1 MLSPG
6 TNKRV
11 DDRCQL
17 IGAHYPLVGPWVH
30 LHCTCTGLAQPG
42 HACTAS
48 KDSQRQAL
56 QRSILH
62 SVSFHCVAFVIP
74 CTFCSN
80 STKSQEDSI
89 WWTGSDRSNANFR
102 IFCVYLPCWICTES
116 TRTNV
121 NRLKSVALHDSLII
135 RWRPRP
141 RIREVKVRY
150 SCLIFVSST
159 NISKNIE
166 TALLSI
172 VNIPHIW
179 FETPTVTLHHSVD
192 SLHFVLLFFF
202 SCFAAKIRAR
212 PYLDEHF
219 KLFLRK

>member
-1 MLSPG
+1 MLALLRK
-6 TNKRV
+6 THRDKHCREAYCTQYHFIV
-11 DDRCQL
+11 L
-17 IGAHYPLVGPWVH
+17 H
-30 LHCTCTGLAQPG
+30 LLSHAPFAPIAQS
-42 HACTAS
+42 H
-48 KDSQRQAL
+48 KK
-56 QRSILH
+56 I
-62 SVSFHCVAFVIP
+62 
-74 CTFCSN
+74 
-80 STKSQEDSI
+80 SI
-89 WWTGSDRSNANFR
+89 WWTGSANFR
-102 IFCVYLPCWICTES
+102 RFCVYLPCWICTES

-141 RIREVKVRY
+141 RIRVVKVRY

-172 VNIPHIW
+172 VNIPHIR
-179 FETPTVTLHHSVD
+179 FEMPTVTLHHSVD

>member
-17 IGAHYPLVGPWVH
+17 IGAHYPLVAPWMH

-62 SVSFHCVAFVIP
+62 SVSFHCIVLHLLSHAPFAPIAQSHKKIRYDGLDLIGQMPISGDFV
-74 CTFCSN
+74 
-80 STKSQEDSI
+80 
-89 WWTGSDRSNANFR
+89 R
-102 IFCVYLPCWICTES
+102 VYLPCWIYTES

-121 NRLKSVALHDSLII
+121 NRLKFVALYDSLII
-135 RWRPRP
+135 KWRPRP
-141 RIREVKVRY
+141 RIRVVIVRY
-150 SCLIFVSST
+150 CCLIFVNST

-172 VNIPHIW
+172 VSKPHIR
-179 FETPTVTLHHSVD
+179 FEMPTVTMHHSVD
-192 SLHFVLLFFF
+192 SLRTSLFLLLFC
-202 SCFAAKIRAR
+202 SQEPSPAIAG
-212 PYLDEHF
+212 
-219 KLFLRK
+219 RKFQTIS